1 MWDILLP
8 ILGFFIGVLAAMI
21 GVGGGIFIVPLLTLV
36 YGFSPSMAVGT
47 SLSAII
53 LTAIAATLNYSKQ
66 KRINYKIGLLMIIAT
81 APGAI
86 IGAFLTS
93 ILSSQVLGIFF
104 GVFLLIVA
112 YQLIIKTGILSRN
125 QIQSNKEEFGKDS
138 YNSKMLISKRQ
149 AILGVPLIFLGG
161 VASGLFGVGGG
172 IVIVPI
178 LIFFFKVPIH
188 FAVATSMF
196 VMIFTS
202 LSGVGQH
209 FVLGNIDWVFALL
222 IGVGSI
228 IGTQVGAQ
236 LSKKISARNLQIIFS
251 IFLFIVAIQ
260 MITKFI

>member
-8 ILGFFIGVLAAMI
+8 IFGFFIGVMAAMT
-21 GVGGGIFIVPLLTLV
+21 GVGGGIFIVPLLTLM

-53 LTAIAATLNYSKQ
+53 LTALSATFNYSKQ
-66 KRINYKIGLLMIIAT
+66 KRINYKIGFLLIIAT

-86 IGAFLTS
+86 VGAFLTS
-93 ILSSQVLGIFF
+93 IISSQILGIIF
-104 GVFLLIVA
+104 GVFLMIVS
-112 YQLIIKTGILSRN
+112 YQLLIKTGILNRN
-125 QIQSNKEEFGKDS
+125 QIQSNKEQTSKDT
-138 YNSKMLISKRQ
+138 YNKMPINKRQ
-149 AILGVPLIFLGG
+149 AIIGVPLIFLGG

-172 IVIVPI
+172 IIIVPI
-178 LIFFFKVPIH
+178 LLFFYKVPIH
-188 FAVATSMF
+188 YAVATSMF

-202 LSGVGQH
+202 LSGVCQH
-209 FVLGNIDWVFALL
+209 FALGNIDWVFALL

-251 IFLFIVAIQ
+251 IFLFLVAII
-260 MITKFI
+260 MILKFL